1 MITETATTW
10 DVNFWLT
17 GTSNMTIG
25 VWDGSWYV
33 TYESMD
39 DYFMTL
45 YRNYR
50 DASNVL
56 VKQDV
61 I

>member
-1 MITETATTW
+1 MIVTETDTTY
-10 DVNFWLT
+10 DISFYLT

-25 VWDGSWYV
+25 VWAGSYYT
-33 TYESMD
+33 TYPTMD
-39 DYFMTL
+39 DYYVTL

-56 VKQDV
+56 VK
-61 I
+61 